1 MRASFTDSLSSR
13 IGSPVRLAFACLV
26 AWTHSA
32 AIALLASLA
41 LSPPAAAQSVK
52 LQNSNALRPMGTTSG
67 VSGVGA
73 TIIDRLAVAKYSDV
87 NLGGASLPTG
97 GHATL
102 VLRPD
107 GGLIAEG
114 RGNPHVDAS
123 FSAVFTLTG
132 EPNQTFGISLP
143 HSMPVTTGAITQSIR
158 TFLHDAGQTP
168 LLGTGGN
175 GRFNVGAV
183 FSVGREGAGH
193 SQTEVYIGAINVI
206 VSNN

>member
-1 MRASFTDSLSSR
+1 MRRNFGT
-13 IGSPVRLAFACLV
+13 SPSGYTGIPVWPALALV
-26 AWTHSA
+26 
-32 AIALLASLA
+32 ASLA
-41 LSPPAAAQSVK
+41 FVSHAAAQSTRP
-52 LQNSNALRPMGTTSG
+52 QNSAVIKPMGSISTVGT
-67 VSGVGA
+67 VGA
-73 TIIDRLAVAKYSDV
+73 TIVDRLAVAKYSDV
-87 NLGGASLPTG
+87 NLGGASLPRD

-102 VLRPD
+102 VLRPE
-107 GGLIAEG
+107 GELIAEG

-123 FSAVFTLTG
+123 FSAVFTLSG

-143 HSMPVTTGAITQSIR
+143 HSMPVATGAITQSVR

-168 LLGTGGN
+168 MLGAAGN

-183 FSVGREGAGH
+183 FSVGRQGSGK